1 MITKDSESLLHKT
14 IKKVTEDIENFRFNT
29 AISQLMILVNA
40 LSDQDSIN
48 NKTMEILALLVSPF
62 APHLAETLR
71 EKLGNKFSV
80 FTRGKRPSYDEKLL
94 VDDTVKIAVQ
104 FNGKVRGTI
113 QITPT
118 STQDEVMQIIQ
129 NDATLAARIES
140 TPKKIIYVPG
150 KIINIIL

>member
-1 MITKDSESLLHKT
+1 
-14 IKKVTEDIENFRFNT
+14 
-29 AISQLMILVNA
+29 MILVNA
-40 LSDQDSIN
+40 LSDEASIDH
-48 NKTMEILALLVSPF
+48 KTMEILTLLISPF

-71 EKLGNKFSV
+71 EKLGNEFSV
-80 FTRGKRPSYDEKLL
+80 FTKGKRPSYDEKLL
-94 VDDTVKIAVQ
+94 VDNTVKIAVQ

-129 NDATLAARIES
+129 NDAALAARIES
-140 TPKKIIYVPG
+140 TPKKIIYIPG

>member
-1 MITKDSESLLHKT
+1 
-14 IKKVTEDIENFRFNT
+14 
-29 AISQLMILVNA
+29 MILVNA
-40 LSDQDSIN
+40 LSDQDNIDQQ
-48 NKTMEILALLVSPF
+48 TMETLTLLISPF

-71 EKLGNKFSV
+71 EKLGNDFSV
-80 FTRGKRPSYDEKLL
+80 FTKGQRPSYDKKLL

-113 QITPT
+113 QIPPT
-118 STQDEVMQIIQ
+118 ATQDEVMTIIQ
-129 NDATLAARIES
+129 NDAALAARIES

>member
-1 MITKDSESLLHKT
+1 MITKESESLLHKT

-29 AISQLMILVNA
+29 AISQLMILVNT
-40 LSDQDSIN
+40 LSDQDSID
-48 NKTMEILALLVSPF
+48 NKTMETLTLLVSPF

-71 EKLGNKFSV
+71 EKLGNEFSI
-80 FTRGKRPSYDEKLL
+80 FTKGKRPSHDQKLL

-113 QITPT
+113 QIAPNA
-118 STQDEVMQIIQ
+118 TQDEVMTIIQ
-129 NDATLAARIES
+129 NDAALAARIES
-140 TPKKIIYVPG
+140 TLKKVIYVPG